1 MAVDRLLYNIMTEDV
16 PGTRDFYV
24 GLLDMVPHYDSD
36 WYVILK
42 PAGEA
47 PYELGIIAKGND
59 VVPEPFRTPPGGGY
73 LTFVVDDVMLVF
85 ERAKQAGLAILEEPT
100 DLFYGQRRM
109 LVTDPNGLLVDISS
123 PTPRS

>member
-1 MAVDRLLYNIMTEDV
+1 MPVNRVLYNISTEDV

-42 PAGEA
+42 PAGEG
-47 PYELGIIAKGND
+47 PFELGIIARSSD
-59 VVPEPFRTPPGGGY
+59 VVPTSLGSAPGGGY
-73 LTFVVDDVMLVF
+73 LTCVVDDVMMVF
-85 ERAKQAGLAILEEPT
+85 ERAKRTGLAILEEPT

-109 LVTDPNGLLVDISS
+109 LITDPNGLLVDISS